1 MKEILHIYSLK
12 PEWQHG
18 ITQAIGA
25 ELIADKWLVQPTS
38 LGTGGSYFLEV
49 TPGLSVVVMDLIFN
63 QPVRIRRKRTDE
75 EFYIIHYD
83 FSDEMNL
90 IHVEGQQQKL
100 QYKTGIGLGI
110 IDNGTDSIFEPVVN
124 ERVFAI
130 RLIVAKKLLDFVLPV
145 TGKSKKKTL
154 YFYDTIDSK
163 SQIIMHRIKNKAFT
177 DPAYDLYL
185 RGVAFKLL
193 AKFMDRY
200 SDLKKPRLVSDKE
213 ATALQ
218 GTINYLLQKLYD
230 DFPGVEALAKMGGM
244 SVSKYK
250 ILFKSMYRDSPK
262 KFFIRKKMLLAE
274 QLLLSGKYQSV
285 QQVAKVLGYDRADY
299 FSKQYRLFNEKD
311 PIDDFRGLPAS
322 V

>member
-1 MKEILHIYSLK
+1 MKEITHIYSLK
-12 PEWQHG
+12 PHWQHT
-18 ITQAIGA
+18 ITAAIGA
-25 ELIADKWLVQPTS
+25 ALIADKWLVQPTS

-49 TPGLSVVVMDLIFN
+49 APGISVIVLDLVFN
-63 QPVRIRRKRTDE
+63 QPVRINRKGTDE

-83 FSDEMNL
+83 FSDEMNV
-90 IHVEGQQQKL
+90 IRVEGQQQKL
-100 QYKTGIGLGI
+100 AYKTGIGLGVM
-110 IDNGTDSIFEPVVN
+110 DNSTDSIFEPVVN

-145 TGKSKKKTL
+145 TGKSKKKAV

-200 SDLKKPRLVSDKE
+200 SNTKKTRLVSGKE
-213 ATALQ
+213 ATALDL
-218 GTINYLLQKLYD
+218 TKEYLLKHLYD
-230 DFPGVEALAKMGGM
+230 DFPGVEVVSEMAGM

-250 ILFKSMYRDSPK
+250 LLFKSMYQDSPK

-274 QLLLSGKYQSV
+274 QLLLSGEYQSV
-285 QQVAKVLGYDRADY
+285 HQIARELGYDRADY
-299 FSKQYRLFNEKD
+299 FSKQYRAFREKNPD
-311 PIDDFRGLPAS
+311 DDFCSLSGFT
-322 V
+322 